1 MPRNLSYFLL
11 FCHRKLINFIITS
24 IELRNTNFNIRSMK
38 LNLNI
43 IFLSFFYFINTSFSS
58 LIHFY
63 LWLSLTIMYILR
75 NTLLIHFFLL
85 ISRYCATW
93 AADDECKKNPG
104 WMLKNCPVACKEC
117 DNKCAD
123 HEPFCNEWKKNKECT
138 RNPEYMNI
146 YCARSCGKCKVGG
159 AIQDFLGISKQR
171 SVFVIQIRGKM
182 LLCSP
187 WSRQHGNNYNSIKI
201 KFETSPG
208 VSKNKIWD
216 IFGNFDH
223 NLKLKKRL

>member
-1 MPRNLSYFLL
+1 M
-11 FCHRKLINFIITS
+11 
-24 IELRNTNFNIRSMK
+24 
-38 LNLNI
+38 
-43 IFLSFFYFINTSFSS
+43 
-58 LIHFY
+58 
-63 LWLSLTIMYILR
+63 
-75 NTLLIHFFLL
+75 HFFLL

-159 AIQDFLGISKQR
+159 AINEFWGYEVTFLVDIKTCSLSKYLR
-171 SVFVIQIRGKM
+171 
-182 LLCSP
+182 P
-187 WSRQHGNNYNSIKI
+187 
-201 KFETSPG
+201 
-208 VSKNKIWD
+208 
-216 IFGNFDH
+216 
-223 NLKLKKRL
+223 NLPF

>member
-1 MPRNLSYFLL
+1 
-11 FCHRKLINFIITS
+11 
-24 IELRNTNFNIRSMK
+24 
-38 LNLNI
+38 
-43 IFLSFFYFINTSFSS
+43 
-58 LIHFY
+58 
-63 LWLSLTIMYILR
+63 MYILR

-159 AIQDFLGISKQR
+159 AIQDFWGISKQR
-171 SVFVIQIRGKM
+171 SVQ
-182 LLCSP
+182 
-187 WSRQHGNNYNSIKI
+187 
-201 KFETSPG
+201 
-208 VSKNKIWD
+208 
-216 IFGNFDH
+216 
-223 NLKLKKRL
+223 